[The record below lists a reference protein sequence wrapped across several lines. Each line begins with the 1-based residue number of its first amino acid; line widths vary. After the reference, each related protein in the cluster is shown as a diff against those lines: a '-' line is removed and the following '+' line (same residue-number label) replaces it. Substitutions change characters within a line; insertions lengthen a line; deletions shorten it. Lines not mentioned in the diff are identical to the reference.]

1 MAEWLGVWILISRS
15 WVRLRVAPDFF
26 MMRRGSA
33 HLVGTYRR
41 CHVFVSLLVSTA
53 SVFLP
58 VGKGWIK
65 KFALLLL
72 LLLSRQKGG
81 HLSAL
86 PCVCV
91 VAC

>member
-1 MAEWLGVWILISRS
+1 
-15 WVRLRVAPDFF
+15 

-33 HLVGTYRR
+33 QLVGTYRR

-53 SVFLP
+53 GVFLP

-72 LLLSRQKGG
+72 LLL
-81 HLSAL
+81 LTWSAL
-86 PCVCV
+86 IGVAMCLCRCLLAQPVCSFLLAKV
-91 VAC
+91 GLRSSPYYYY

>member
-15 WVRLRVAPDFF
+15 WDRFRVAPDFF

-72 LLLSRQKGG
+72 KVAGGG
-81 HLSAL
+81 HRLRAEKSLMCAL
-86 PCVCV
+86 
-91 VAC
+91 AF

>member
-65 KFALLLL
+65 KVALLLL
-72 LLLSRQKGG
+72 LLKPFVSLGVGIAFGWKN
-81 HLSAL
+81 
-86 PCVCV
+86 P
-91 VAC
+91 